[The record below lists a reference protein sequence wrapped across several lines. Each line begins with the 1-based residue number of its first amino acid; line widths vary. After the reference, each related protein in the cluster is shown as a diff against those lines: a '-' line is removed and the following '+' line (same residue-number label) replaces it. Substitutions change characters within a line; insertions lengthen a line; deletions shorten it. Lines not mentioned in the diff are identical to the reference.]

1 MMDFPVPSSHPNNPQ
16 AREGIERIVSPVPI
30 ENKGRG
36 DSEGRSGGD
45 SESRRQRKGTGL
57 IVRESALAKYCGDL
71 TAAARAHKLDPVLN
85 RDEEIERVVT
95 ILSKRGKCNAMLIGE
110 AGVGKTALVEGL
122 AQRIVEETVPECLL
136 GKRIL
141 ALDVSA
147 LVAGAEYR
155 GQFEERVQAILKEI
169 SAFNDVI
176 LFIDEFHTIVS
187 LGGAGGELNAGNI
200 LKPPLARGEFQ
211 CIGATTLNEYRRGV
225 EKDSALA
232 RRFEAVLV
240 NAPTPDQAISM
251 LEGVRSRYEE
261 HHHVRYTEGALR
273 AAVVLSD
280 RYISRG
286 QLPDKA
292 LDVIDEA
299 GSAKNVNSFS
309 SGCSALFPEYRF
321 QRRPVVTER
330 DVAGVVAKISGIP
343 VNDITAEES
352 AKLCTLESSL
362 KEVIIGQ
369 DAACEKIAKAVIRG
383 RAGLQGDRPS
393 SFLFVG
399 PTGVGKT
406 QIVKEL
412 AKRIF
417 GDEKALIPIDMSEYM
432 EAHSVSRLIGAPPGY
447 IGYEDG
453 GQLTERIRRHPNSII
468 LLDEFEKA
476 HPNVSKLLLQA
487 LEEGRLTDGQGRQVS
502 LKNSIVVMTSNI
514 GAQTDTASSGGFGF
528 AAVVAD
534 HTTTGNGAKKV
545 TQQHYLEA
553 VKDTLPPEFVN
564 RIGCIVAFD
573 PLSRADQRKILD
585 LQLQELVVLL
595 RDTKGVTL
603 KVSEESRAVLL
614 AKGFSESYGAR
625 PLRRAIQDLLTDK
638 IADALLGLD
647 KTEGL
652 VFTATPTGY
661 SLSLDTSKLDTS
673 KLDTSERAY
682 VE

>member
-1 MMDFPVPSSHPNNPQ
+1 MMDVPLPSPHPNNPQ
-16 AREGIERIVSPVPI
+16 AGRGADRVMSPTRI
-30 ENKGRG
+30 ENKSRG
-36 DSEGRSGGD
+36 DSDERSGGPN
-45 SESRRQRKGTGL
+45 ESKRPSKGTGL
-57 IVRESALAKYCGDL
+57 VVRESALAKYCRDV
-71 TAAARAHKLDPVLN
+71 TEDARARKLDPVLN
-85 RDEEIERVVT
+85 REEEIERVVT
-95 ILSKRGKCNAMLIGE
+95 ILSKRTKCNAMLIGE
-110 AGVGKTALVEGL
+110 AGVGKTALLEGL
-122 AQRIVEETVPECLL
+122 AQRIVDETVPDCLL

-147 LVAGAEYR
+147 LVAGTEYR
-155 GQFEERVQAILKEI
+155 GQFEERIQAILNEI

-176 LFIDEFHTIVS
+176 LFIDEFHTVVS

-211 CIGATTLNEYRRGV
+211 CIGATTLAEYRGGI

-232 RRFEAVLV
+232 RRFEPVLI
-240 NAPTPDQAISM
+240 NAPTPEQAIVM
-251 LEGVRSRYEE
+251 LEGVRARYEE
-261 HHHVRYTEGALR
+261 HHHVRYTQGALR
-273 AAVVLSD
+273 AAVILSD

-292 LDVIDEA
+292 FDVIDEA
-299 GSAKNVNSFS
+299 GSAKNVS
-309 SGCSALFPEYRF
+309 SSASGRSALFPDYRF
-321 QRRPVVTER
+321 KRRPVVTEN
-330 DVAGVVAKISGIP
+330 DVGEVVSRISGVP

-383 RAGLQGDRPS
+383 RAGLQGERPS

-412 AKRIF
+412 AKRVF

-432 EAHSVSRLIGAPPGY
+432 EPHSVSRLIGAPPGY
-447 IGYEDG
+447 IGYEEG
-453 GQLTERIRRHPNSII
+453 GQLTERLRRHPNSII

-514 GAQTDTASSGGFGF
+514 GAQADTGSGGGFGF
-528 AAVVAD
+528 AAVVAEQNPK
-534 HTTTGNGAKKV
+534 GNEARKATKDR
-545 TQQHYLEA
+545 YLEA

-573 PLSRADQRKILD
+573 TLSLSDQGRILD
-585 LQLQELVVLL
+585 LQLRELGDLL
-595 RDTKGVTL
+595 RDTKGVKL
-603 KVSEESRAVLL
+603 KVSDEARALLL

-661 SLSLDTSKLDTS
+661 SLSLDI
-673 KLDTSERAY
+673 SERAY

>member
-1 MMDFPVPSSHPNNPQ
+1 
-16 AREGIERIVSPVPI
+16 
-30 ENKGRG
+30 
-36 DSEGRSGGD
+36 
-45 SESRRQRKGTGL
+45 
-57 IVRESALAKYCGDL
+57 
-71 TAAARAHKLDPVLN
+71 VLN
-85 RDEEIERVVT
+85 RDEELERLVG
-95 ILSKRGKCNAMLIGE
+95 ILSKRTKRNAMLIGE
-110 AGVGKTALVEGL
+110 AGVGKTALVEAL
-122 AQRIVEETVPECLL
+122 AQRIADETVPAGLL
-136 GKRIL
+136 GKRVL
-141 ALDVSA
+141 SLDVSA
-147 LVAGAEYR
+147 LVAGTVYR
-155 GQFEERVQAILKEI
+155 GQFEERVQAILKEL
-169 SAFNDVI
+169 SAFQEVI
-176 LFIDEFHTIVS
+176 LFIDEFHTVVS
-187 LGGAGGELNAGNI
+187 LGGVGGGLNAGNI
-200 LKPPLARGEFQ
+200 LKPPLARGEIQ
-211 CIGATTLNEYRRGV
+211 CIGATTLNEYRHGV

-240 NAPTPDQAISM
+240 NAPTPEQAITM
-251 LEGVRSRYEE
+251 LEGMQPRYEA
-261 HHHVRYTEGALR
+261 HHHVRYTPGAMR

-299 GSAKNVNSFS
+299 GAAANVNSSAS
-309 SGCSALFPEYRF
+309 SHAALFPEYRF
-321 QRRPVVTER
+321 KRRPLVTES
-330 DVAGVVAKISGIP
+330 DIAEVVAKISRVP
-343 VNDITAEES
+343 VNDLTAEES

-369 DAACEKIAKAVIRG
+369 DAACENIAKAVIRG
-383 RAGLQGDRPS
+383 RAGFQGERPS

-412 AKRIF
+412 AKHVF

-432 EAHSVSRLIGAPPGY
+432 EPQSVSRLIGAPPGY
-447 IGYEDG
+447 IGYEEG

-514 GAQTDTASSGGFGF
+514 GAQTDSGSSAGFGF

-534 HTTTGNGAKKV
+534 QDPKGNEAKKA
-545 TQQHYLEA
+545 TKEHYLEA

-573 PLSRADQRKILD
+573 SLSLTDQGKILD
-585 LQLQELVVLL
+585 LQLQELGDLL
-595 RDTKGVTL
+595 HGTKGVML
-603 KVSEESRAVLL
+603 QVSDEARALLL

-625 PLRRAIQDLLTDK
+625 PLRRVIQDLLTDK
-638 IADALLGLD
+638 IADALLGLE

-661 SLSLDTSKLDTS
+661 SLSLDV
-673 KLDTSERAY
+673 SEQA
-682 VE
+682 

>member
-1 MMDFPVPSSHPNNPQ
+1 MFSSL
-16 AREGIERIVSPVPI
+16 RI
-30 ENKGRG
+30 ENKSR
-36 DSEGRSGGD
+36 DSDGGSGGKNQ
-45 SESRRQRKGTGL
+45 SKRPHKGTGL
-57 IVRESALAKYCGDL
+57 VDRESALSKYCRDV
-71 TAAARAHKLDPVLN
+71 TQEARSRQLDPVLN
-85 RDEEIERVVT
+85 RDEELERLVG
-95 ILSKRGKCNAMLIGE
+95 ILSKRTKRNAMLIGE
-110 AGVGKTALVEGL
+110 AGVGKTALVEAL
-122 AQRIVEETVPECLL
+122 AQRIADETVPAGLL
-136 GKRIL
+136 GKRVL
-141 ALDVSA
+141 SLDVSA
-147 LVAGAEYR
+147 LVAGTEYR
-155 GQFEERVQAILKEI
+155 GQFEERVQAILKEL
-169 SAFNDVI
+169 SAFQDVI
-176 LFIDEFHTIVS
+176 LFIDEFHTAVS

-200 LKPPLARGEFQ
+200 LKPPLARGEIQ
-211 CIGATTLNEYRRGV
+211 CIGATTLDEYRRGV

-240 NAPTPDQAISM
+240 NAPTSEQAITM
-251 LEGVRSRYEE
+251 LEGMQPRYEA
-261 HHHVRYTEGALR
+261 HHRVRYTAGAMR

-299 GSAKNVNSFS
+299 GAAKNVNLSTS
-309 SGCSALFPEYRF
+309 SHAALFPEYRF
-321 QRRPVVTER
+321 KRRPVVTES
-330 DVAGVVAKISGIP
+330 DIAEVVAKISGVP
-343 VNDITAEES
+343 VNDLTAEES

-369 DAACEKIAKAVIRG
+369 DAACENIAKAVIRG
-383 RAGLQGDRPS
+383 RAGLQGERPS

-412 AKRIF
+412 AKHVF

-432 EAHSVSRLIGAPPGY
+432 EPHSVSRLIGAPPGY
-447 IGYEDG
+447 IGYEEG

-514 GAQTDTASSGGFGF
+514 GAQTDSGSSAGFGF

-534 HTTTGNGAKKV
+534 NDPKGNEAKKA
-545 TQQHYLEA
+545 TKEHYLEA

-573 PLSRADQRKILD
+573 TLSRADQGKILD
-585 LQLQELVVLL
+585 LQLQELGDLL
-595 RDTKGVTL
+595 HGTKGVTL
-603 KVSEESRAVLL
+603 KVSDEARALLL

-625 PLRRAIQDLLTDK
+625 PLRRTIQDLLTDK
-638 IADALLGLD
+638 VADALLGLE

-661 SLSLDTSKLDTS
+661 SLSLDISQ
-673 KLDTSERAY
+673 RANA
-682 VE
+682 E